1 MHKILH
7 EFTVSSPVFPND
19 NMVVHRVR
27 KSELAS
33 VALKLLIEHSLSS
46 VPVVDPDDH
55 GKPVALFCTRDVV
68 AYVVNHL
75 DPHQT
80 ASPRARDFDHFF
92 LADAKF
98 KAFTALEFVTYCRTH
113 YHMPPAVAMPSD
125 LPLRA
130 ACKLVAE
137 KKAFDVLV
145 FDREKHHHLV
155 NVVAAS
161 RIVEFLTAAID
172 SLPIAKF
179 PIGDFDGGLAKQKQ
193 FVGVF
198 EDAKVLS
205 AFEQMIA
212 KQATVC
218 GVLDGKQ
225 KLSGAIAL
233 ADIKAIGSDM
243 AYFRALN
250 ETVTDYL
257 KIVDDS
263 RGHGP
268 NRTPRPK
275 VVTASAGDALK
286 DVLALFSFYKVH
298 NVFIVDNEDKPVGVV
313 DVLDV
318 VRWILHETKQS
329 DE

>member
-1 MHKILH
+1 L
-7 EFTVSSPVFPND
+7 SP
-19 NMVVHRVR
+19 
-27 KSELAS
+27 
-33 VALKLLIEHSLSS
+33 
-46 VPVVDPDDH
+46 
-55 GKPVALFCTRDVV
+55 
-68 AYVVNHL
+68 
-75 DPHQT
+75 T
-80 ASPRARDFDHFF
+80 AARTITCRPPSP
-92 LADAKF
+92 
-98 KAFTALEFVTYCRTH
+98 C
-113 YHMPPAVAMPSD
+113 PSD
-125 LPLRA
+125 LPLQVA
-130 ACKLVAE
+130 ACKLLAE

-161 RIVEFLTAAID
+161 RIVEFLAAAID

-179 PIGDFDGGLAKQKQ
+179 PIGDFDGGLAKQKP

-218 GVLDGKQ
+218 GVLDGHQ

-233 ADIKAIGSDM
+233 ADIKAIGADM

-275 VVTASAGDALK
+275 VVTASAADRAQGRAGAVQRFTKYTMYLLSTHD
-286 DVLALFSFYKVH
+286 
-298 NVFIVDNEDKPVGVV
+298 DKPVSVV

-318 VRWILHETKQS
+318 VRWILAR
-329 DE
+329 DERTTIERFE